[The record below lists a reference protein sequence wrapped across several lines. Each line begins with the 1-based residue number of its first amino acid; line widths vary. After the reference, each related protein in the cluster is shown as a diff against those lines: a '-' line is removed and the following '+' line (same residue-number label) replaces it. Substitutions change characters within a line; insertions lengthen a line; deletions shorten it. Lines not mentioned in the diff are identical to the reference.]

1 MEEYKNQTIIATSA
15 QTAIFLKLIF
25 PMMKESVS
33 ALWSKNAKNFL
44 IIKSLDKD
52 MYYYSCDKAYI

>member
-33 ALWSKNAKNFL
+33 ALRSKNAKNFH
-44 IIKSLDKD
+44 IKSLDKD